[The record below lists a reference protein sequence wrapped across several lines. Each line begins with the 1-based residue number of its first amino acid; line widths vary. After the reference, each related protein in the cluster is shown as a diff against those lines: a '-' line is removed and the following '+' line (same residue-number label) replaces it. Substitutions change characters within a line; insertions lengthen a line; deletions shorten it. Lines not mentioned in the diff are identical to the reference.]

1 MPFCVTRTAF
11 GFTLFVSGV
20 TITFPDRSV
29 VSGLSATETEILSP
43 EAVTVIQSLAA
54 SSGAAVHVSFA
65 SLTAT
70 TTSCA
75 GAPSPSNVR
84 AVGSSEKERSPTSAP
99 SCETVTRFGSTL
111 TLSGVRVNEPLRA
124 VSASLSETE
133 TVSVLPSEFSV
144 TVIHALDSSDMVI
157 SHPTFSAV
165 TVTVLLE
172 LPEAANASSEGE
184 TVSVGFT

>member
-1 MPFCVTRTAF
+1 M
-11 GFTLFVSGV
+11 
-20 TITFPDRSV
+20 
-29 VSGLSATETEILSP
+29 
-43 EAVTVIQSLAA
+43 
-54 SSGAAVHVSFA
+54 
-65 SLTAT
+65 
-70 TTSCA
+70 
-75 GAPSPSNVR
+75 
-84 AVGSSEKERSPTSAP
+84 
-99 SCETVTRFGSTL
+99 
-111 TLSGVRVNEPLRA
+111 RA